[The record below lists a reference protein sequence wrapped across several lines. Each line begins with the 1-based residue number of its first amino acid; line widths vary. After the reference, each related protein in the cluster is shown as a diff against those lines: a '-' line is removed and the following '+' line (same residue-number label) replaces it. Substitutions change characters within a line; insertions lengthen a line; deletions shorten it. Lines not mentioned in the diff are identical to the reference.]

1 MAFLF
6 SCNAEL
12 TPEQKDTLVVWLKVF
27 WLISTLAL
35 LFFSWVMPISMW
47 AFVETP
53 RLCRTNWRGWSLA
66 ALSYARQPA
75 SQDQ

>member
-12 TPEQKDTLVVWLKVF
+12 TLEQDTLVVWLKVF

-35 LFFSWVMPISMW
+35 LFFFSWVMPISMW
-47 AFVETP
+47 AFLETP
-53 RLCRTNWRGWSLA
+53 SLCRTNWRGWLLA
-66 ALSYARQPA
+66 ALSYAR
-75 SQDQ
+75 